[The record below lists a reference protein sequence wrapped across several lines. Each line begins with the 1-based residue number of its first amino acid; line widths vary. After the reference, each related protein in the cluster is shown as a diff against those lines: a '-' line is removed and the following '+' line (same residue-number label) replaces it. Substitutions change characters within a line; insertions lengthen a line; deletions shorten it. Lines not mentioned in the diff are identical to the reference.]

1 MLNANNFPFFGQLN
15 DESKEKFQVEMLKK
29 QILQEQAESQ
39 KKIIEL
45 IAATLATSGV
55 KFKVLQNY
63 NIQFE
68 DEENKSQL
76 AEELEKLMQVYGMPS
91 TVFENK

>member
-1 MLNANNFPFFGQLN
+1 MMLDVNNFPFFGQ

-39 KKIIEL
+39 KKIVEL
-45 IAATLATSGV
+45 IEATSGV

-63 NIQFE
+63 SIQFE
-68 DEENKSQL
+68 SEDKSL
-76 AEELEKLMQVYGMPS
+76 LTEELEKLVQMYGMPL

>member
-1 MLNANNFPFFGQLN
+1 MNANNFPFFGKMN
-15 DESKEKFQVEMLKK
+15 EESEERFKIEMLKK

-39 KKIIEL
+39 KKIVEL
-45 IAATLATSGV
+45 IAATLAMSGV

-63 NIQFE
+63 SIQFE
-68 DEENKSQL
+68 SEDKSL
-76 AEELEKLMQVYGMPS
+76 LTEELEKLVQMYGMPL

>member
-1 MLNANNFPFFGQLN
+1 MLNANSFPFFGQG
-15 DESKEKFQVEMLKK
+15 ESKEKFQVEILKK

-55 KFKVLQNY
+55 KFKVLQY
-63 NIQFE
+63 YSIQFE
-68 DEENKSQL
+68 DEENKSRL
-76 AEELEKLMQVYGMPS
+76 AEELEQLVKTHGMPLI
-91 TVFENK
+91 VYKNE

>member
-1 MLNANNFPFFGQLN
+1 MNANDFPFFGQMN
-15 DESKEKFQVEMLKK
+15 DESKGKFQVELLKK

-39 KKIIEL
+39 KKIVEL

-63 NIQFE
+63 SIQFE
-68 DEENKSQL
+68 SEDKSL
-76 AEELEKLMQVYGMPS
+76 LTEELEKLVQMHGMPL

>member
-1 MLNANNFPFFGQLN
+1 MLDVNNFPFFGQ

-63 NIQFE
+63 SIQFE
-68 DEENKSQL
+68 SEDKSL
-76 AEELEKLMQVYGMPS
+76 LTEELEKLVQMYGMPL

>member
-1 MLNANNFPFFGQLN
+1 MVNANDFPFFGQMN
-15 DESKEKFQVEMLKK
+15 DESKEKFQVELLKK
-29 QILQEQAESQ
+29 QIFQEQAESQ

-63 NIQFE
+63 SIRFE
-68 DEENKSQL
+68 NEEGKSL
-76 AEELEKLMQVYGMPS
+76 LTEELEKLVQKYGIPL

>member
-1 MLNANNFPFFGQLN
+1 MVNANDFPFFGPE
-15 DESKEKFQVEMLKK
+15 ESKEKFKVEILKK

-45 IAATLATSGV
+45 IATTLAVSGV
-55 KFKVLQNY
+55 KIKVLQNY

-68 DEENKSQL
+68 NEEDKSL
-76 AEELEKLMQVYGMPS
+76 LTEEAEKLVKKYGMPL

>member
-1 MLNANNFPFFGQLN
+1 MLNANNFPFFGQMN

-55 KFKVLQNY
+55 KFKVLQY
-63 NIQFE
+63 YSIQFE
-68 DEENKSQL
+68 DEENKSQM
-76 AEELEKLMQVYGMPS
+76 AEELEQLAKKYGMPLII
-91 TVFENK
+91 FENK